1 MWEITTNLVQP
12 MEKKKSTWE
21 EEEGCNVPSLPT
33 LSVCE
38 KEKDL
43 EKQAHYL

>member
-1 MWEITTNLVQP
+1 
-12 MEKKKSTWE
+12 MEQKANSIWE

-43 EKQAHYL
+43 EKQAHSL